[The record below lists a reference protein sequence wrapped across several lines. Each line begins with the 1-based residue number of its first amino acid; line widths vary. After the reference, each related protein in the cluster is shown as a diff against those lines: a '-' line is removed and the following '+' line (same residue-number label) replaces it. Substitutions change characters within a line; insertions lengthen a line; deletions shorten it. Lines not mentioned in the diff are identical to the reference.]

1 MKLVRQ
7 SRLFFREGNSDKVYE
22 VDLCEAGAGEFLVN
36 FRYGRRGTALREGTK
51 TPFPESRAKAEQI
64 FDGLVGEKTRKG
76 YRVEGEAGMR
86 EEIPVSAATAIPAAT
101 DPKRKAILKRLAE
114 EAAGQSPPKPRKKGH
129 QVWKLS
135 RVIWRAGAWRMR
147 EAADSIAA
155 LAARLG
161 EPMDLWCAAWALG
174 RCGEARHAVALDV
187 MAERA
192 TNKQAWVRI
201 MIAEARAALTTD
213 DGSFEAQ
220 VVASLPSN
228 VAGAY
233 TSGDP
238 LVFRAVAEQSL
249 RSITDVEFPAKLLLL
264 ASRHAWVREI
274 VHEMIRLLPLGRGTM
289 PFFRQVL
296 KASEFKLDAELYGQ
310 VVRRIETTSANSP
323 LPYHAP
329 KGTPKPA
336 FTKGTRD
343 YLRRRTMRFLRIA
356 GDSGDPALFI
366 PLATG
371 LLLAYDDSVD
381 SPDETFTDK
390 WSYDRA
396 TRRSVTDRSYYPSY
410 KHSLGFLWLLRGG
423 RDMIELNPP
432 QTSWRYVEGRRSELV
447 AREEPFSELWD
458 RAPDAIMHL
467 LRHARSVVVQKFALR
482 VWRANPVFLEEADIS
497 FISDLLGSW
506 HAETIALGLEIAK
519 ARWNPE
525 LPDLALLHAMLAS
538 SLAEARAQGIAWLG
552 ACHAEVTRDAG
563 FLASAAFLA
572 HEDARIAVRD
582 ILRATR
588 IDPQVQRDFAAQVI
602 SALLAMDPEDA
613 PHAGSAVDFLLLLA
627 PDEVAAL
634 PVTHLAELAAHPLE
648 ACQLLAVQILLK
660 RPSVSGLPENILL
673 AALSSE
679 HAAVRRLG
687 MELLGK
693 LADHELAA
701 RTEALA
707 ACAVSKHAELRE
719 GAAPLLGRAATYNR
733 GAARELVTQWYPL
746 LFREES
752 FEGLH
757 LSVYR
762 LLSGSFA
769 AELDAIPADSY
780 PRMLESKYGY
790 GQSLGFEILK
800 RQPDHHD
807 TQQLA
812 EWAVHPLVA
821 LREWAFERLERNPQ
835 ALRDDPGM
843 MLRLLESPFD
853 DSRERAF
860 AFCRREIRDGDW
872 TPEALV
878 AICDSNQQLVRDFG
892 RELVTRLFRE
902 QDGPLYLAR
911 FSQHPSTEI
920 QLFAT
925 NYLERFASGSAE
937 RIAGLD
943 LYFRTVLSR
952 IGAGRIAKQRVLAF
966 LEKEALAHEG
976 IAALVTPLLARQS
989 GTVAIQDKA
998 VMIRILDAIRR
1009 QWPAIPNPLKP
1020 VSVPIHAPS

>member
-36 FRYGRRGTALREGTK
+36 FRYGRRGSALREGTK
-51 TPFPESRAKAEQI
+51 TPFPESRAKAEQV
-64 FDGLVGEKTRKG
+64 FDELVSEKTRKG

-86 EEIPVSAATAIPAAT
+86 EEIPVTAAVAIPAST
-101 DPKRKAILKRLAE
+101 DPRRFAILKRLKE
-114 EAAGQSPPKPRKKGH
+114 EAEGKSPPQPRKKGA

-155 LAARLG
+155 LAARLSTQ
-161 EPMDLWCAAWALG
+161 MDLWCAAWALG
-174 RCGEARHAVALDV
+174 RCGEARHAVALDL

-192 TNKQAWVRI
+192 APKEAWVRI
-201 MIAEARAALTTD
+201 MIAEARAALTPED
-213 DGSFEAQ
+213 ASSGAALLQ
-220 VVASLPSN
+220 SLPST
-228 VAGAY
+228 VADAFA
-233 TSGDP
+233 SGDP
-238 LVFRAVAEQSL
+238 QALRGVVEQFL
-249 RSITDVEFPAKLLLL
+249 RNIGDVEFPAKLLLL
-264 ASRHAWVREI
+264 SSRHHWVREI
-274 VHEMIRLLPLGRGTM
+274 VHEMVRLLPVGRGTM

-310 VVRRIETTSANSP
+310 VIRRFDLSSPNSP
-323 LPYHAP
+323 LSPYAP
-329 KGTPKPA
+329 KNAPKPA
-336 FTKGTRD
+336 FTPNTRN
-343 YLRRRTMRFLRIA
+343 YLRRRPMRFLKTA
-356 GDSGDPALFI
+356 GESGEAALFI

-381 SPDETFTDK
+381 SPEETFIET
-390 WSYDRA
+390 WTYDRA
-396 TRRSVTDRSYYPSY
+396 ARRSVQVRTYYPAY
-410 KHSLGFLWLLRGG
+410 KHSLGFLWVLRGG
-423 RDMIELNPP
+423 RDVIELTPRQN
-432 QTSWRYVEGRRSELV
+432 SWRYAQNRRSELA
-447 AREEPFSELWD
+447 AREEPFAELWD
-458 RAPDAIMHL
+458 QAPDAVMHL
-467 LRHARSVVVQKFALR
+467 LRHARSAVVQKFALR
-482 VWRANPVFLEEADIS
+482 IWRANPVFLEEADLG
-497 FISDLLGSW
+497 FIADLLGSW
-506 HAETIALGLEIAK
+506 HAETSALGLEIAK
-519 ARWNPE
+519 ARWNPAT
-525 LPDLALLHAMLAS
+525 PDLSLLHAMLAS
-538 SLAEARAQGIAWLG
+538 SLGEARVHGIAWLSS
-552 ACHAEVTRDAG
+552 CHSIATRDAN
-563 FLASAAFLA
+563 FLSSAAFLA

-588 IDPQVQRDFAAQVI
+588 IDPQVQRDFAARVI

-613 PHAGSAVDFLLLLA
+613 PQAGTAVDFLLLLA

-634 PVTHLAELAAHPLE
+634 PVTHLAELATHPLE

-660 RPSVSGLPENILL
+660 RPSASGLPENILL

-679 HAAVRRLG
+679 HPAVRKLG
-687 MELLGK
+687 MELLGR
-693 LADHELAA
+693 LSDHELAE

-719 GAAPLLGRAATYNR
+719 GAEPLLARAANYNR
-733 GAARELVTQWYPL
+733 EAARELVIQWYPL

-757 LSVYR
+757 QSIYR
-762 LLSGSFA
+762 QLAGPFA
-769 AELDAIPADSY
+769 AQLDAIPAEHY

-800 RQPDHHD
+800 RQPDNHD

-812 EWAVHPLVA
+812 EWAVHSLVA
-821 LREWAFERLERNPQ
+821 LREWAFERLERDPQ
-835 ALRDDPGM
+835 KLRDDPGM
-843 MLRLLESPFD
+843 VLGLLESYFD
-853 DSRERAF
+853 DTRERAF

-892 RELVTRLFRE
+892 RELVTRLFQE

-966 LEKEALAHEG
+966 LEKEALTDES

-1020 VSVPIHAPS
+1020 VNVPIHAPS

>member
-36 FRYGRRGTALREGTK
+36 FRYGRRGAALRDGTK

-64 FDGLVGEKTRKG
+64 FDDLVGEKTRKG

-86 EEIPVSAATAIPAAT
+86 EEIPVGAASSAPAVD
-101 DPKRKAILKRLAE
+101 DPKRRAILKRLAE
-114 EAAGQSPPKPRKKGH
+114 EAEGKSPKPLKKG
-129 QVWKLS
+129 QRVWKLS

-147 EAADSIAA
+147 EAADSIAG
-155 LAARLG
+155 LCARLTD
-161 EPMDLWCAAWALG
+161 PMDLWCAAWALG
-174 RCGEARHAVALDV
+174 RCGEARHAVAMDLLAD
-187 MAERA
+187 RA
-192 TNKQAWVRI
+192 SDKKAWVRI
-201 MIAEARAALTTD
+201 MVAEARAALTPD
-213 DGSFEAQ
+213 DGSFEEKVAQ
-220 VVASLPSN
+220 SLPSS
-228 VAGAY
+228 VGEAY
-233 TSGDP
+233 SSGDP
-238 LVFRAVAEQSL
+238 QAFRAVVEPFL
-249 RSITDVEFPAKLLLL
+249 RNIGDVEFPAKLLLL
-264 ASRHAWVREI
+264 ASRSSWVREI
-274 VHEMIRLLPLGRGTM
+274 VHEMIRLLPVGRGTM

-310 VVRRIETTSANSP
+310 VIRRFDLSSPNSP
-323 LPYHAP
+323 LYDYRSRNA
-329 KGTPKPA
+329 PKPA
-336 FTKGTRD
+336 FMPNTRN
-343 YLRRRTMRFLRIA
+343 YLRRRPMRFLKTA
-356 GDSGDPALFI
+356 GESGEAALFV

-381 SPDETFTDK
+381 SPDETFIENWT
-390 WSYDRA
+390 YDRA
-396 TRRSVTDRSYYPSY
+396 ARRSVQVRSYYPAH
-410 KHSLGFLWLLRGG
+410 KQSLGFLWLLRGG
-423 RDMIELNPP
+423 LDAVELNPR
-432 QTSWRYVEGRRSELV
+432 QNSWRYAGGRRSELV
-447 AREEPFSELWD
+447 GREEAFPELWD
-458 RAPDAIMHL
+458 QAPDAIMHL
-467 LRHARSVVVQKFALR
+467 LRHARSAVVQKFALR
-482 VWRANPVFLEEADIS
+482 IWRANPVFLEEADIS
-497 FISDLLGSW
+497 FIADLLGSW
-506 HAETIALGLEIAK
+506 HAETSALGLEIAK
-519 ARWNPE
+519 ARWNPGS
-525 LPDLALLHAMLAS
+525 PDLLLLHAMLAS
-538 SLAEARAQGIAWLG
+538 GLGEARVHGIAWLS
-552 ACHAEVTRDAG
+552 ACQSTATTDAN

-588 IDPQVQRDFAAQVI
+588 IDPQVQRDFTARVI

-613 PHAGSAVDFLLLLA
+613 PQSGTAVDFLLLLA

-679 HAAVRRLG
+679 FPAVRKLG

-693 LADHELAA
+693 LSAHELAE
-701 RTEALA
+701 RTETLA
-707 ACAVSKHAELRE
+707 ACAVSTHPELRE
-719 GAAPLLGRAATYNR
+719 GAEPLLGRAAAYNR
-733 GAARELVTQWYPL
+733 EAARELVIQWYPL
-746 LFREES
+746 LFRAES

-757 LSVYR
+757 QSVYR
-762 LLSGSFA
+762 LLSGPFV
-769 AELDAIPADSY
+769 AELDVIPADSY

-800 RQPDHHD
+800 RQTDNHD
-807 TQQLA
+807 TEQLA
-812 EWAVHPLVA
+812 EWAVHSLVA
-821 LREWAFERLERNPQ
+821 LREWAFERLERSPQ
-835 ALRDDPGM
+835 KLRDDPGM
-843 MLRLLESPFD
+843 VLGLLESDFD
-853 DSRERAF
+853 DTRERAF

-878 AICDSNQQLVRDFG
+878 AICDSNQQRVRDFG
-892 RELVTRLFRE
+892 RELVTRLFQE

-937 RIAGLD
+937 RIASLD

-966 LEKEALAHEG
+966 LEREALAAEA
-976 IAALVTPLLARQS
+976 IAGQVTPLLARQS

-998 VMIRILDAIRR
+998 EMIRILDAIRR

-1020 VSVPIHAPS
+1020 VSVPIHVPS

>member
-36 FRYGRRGTALREGTK
+36 FRYGRRGAALREGTK
-51 TPFPESRAKAEQI
+51 TPFPESHAKAEQV
-64 FDGLVGEKTRKG
+64 FDELVSEKTRKG

-86 EEIPVSAATAIPAAT
+86 EEIPVTAAAAIPATT

-114 EAAGQSPPKPRKKGH
+114 EAQDQSPPKPRKKGH
-129 QVWKLS
+129 QFWKLS

-155 LAARLG
+155 LTARLSD
-161 EPMDLWCAAWALG
+161 PMDLWCAAWALG
-174 RCGEARHAVALDV
+174 RCGEARHAVALEV

-192 TNKQAWVRI
+192 PKESWLRI
-201 MIAEARAALTTD
+201 MIAEARAALAPD
-213 DGSFEAQ
+213 DDSFEATLIQ
-220 VVASLPSN
+220 SLPSTL
-228 VAGAY
+228 AEAY
-233 TSGDP
+233 ATGDP
-238 LVFRAVAEQSL
+238 QTFRAVVEQFL
-249 RSITDVEFPAKLLLL
+249 RNIGDVELPAKLLLL
-264 ASRHAWVREI
+264 ASRHHWVREI
-274 VHEMIRLLPLGRGTM
+274 VHEMVRLLPVGRGTM

-310 VVRRIETTSANSP
+310 VIRRFDLSSSNKP
-323 LPYHAP
+323 LPYYAP
-329 KGTPKPA
+329 KNSPKPV
-336 FTKGTRD
+336 FTHNTRN
-343 YLRRRTMRFLRIA
+343 YLRRRPMRFLSTA
-356 GDSGDPALFI
+356 AESGDASLFI

-381 SPDETFTDK
+381 SPEETFTET
-390 WSYDRA
+390 WTYDRA
-396 TRRSVTDRSYYPSY
+396 ARRSVTVRTYYPAY

-423 RDMIELNPP
+423 RDVIELNPP
-432 QTSWRYVEGRRSELV
+432 RTSWRYVEGRRSELV
-447 AREEPFSELWD
+447 GREEPFPELWD
-458 RAPDAIMHL
+458 QAPDAIMHL
-467 LRHARSVVVQKFALR
+467 LRHARSVVVQNFALR
-482 VWRANPVFLEEADIS
+482 IWRANPIFAEEADIS
-497 FISDLLGSW
+497 FITDLLGSW
-506 HAETIALGLEIAK
+506 HAATSALGLEIAK
-519 ARWNPE
+519 ARWNSAS
-525 LPDLALLHAMLAS
+525 PDLSLLHAMLAS
-538 SLAEARAQGIAWLG
+538 SLGEARVQGIAWLS
-552 ACHAEVTRDAG
+552 ACHTVVTRDAS

-588 IDPQVQRDFAAQVI
+588 IDPQVQRDFAAKVI

-613 PHAGSAVDFLLLLA
+613 PQAGTAVDFLLLLA

-634 PVTHLAELAAHPLE
+634 PITHLAELATHPLE

-660 RPSVSGLPENILL
+660 RSSPSGLPESILL

-679 HAAVRRLG
+679 YPAVRKLG

-693 LADHELAA
+693 LSDHELAE

-707 ACAVSKHAELRE
+707 ACAVSQHPELRE
-719 GAAPLLGRAATYNR
+719 GAAPLLGRAAAYNR
-733 GAARELVTQWYPL
+733 SAARELVIQWYPL

-757 LSVYR
+757 QSIYR
-762 LLSGSFA
+762 QITGSFA
-769 AELDAIPADSY
+769 AELDAIPADFY
-780 PRMLESKYGY
+780 PRMLESKYGC

-800 RQPDHHD
+800 RQPDNHS
-807 TQQLA
+807 TQELA
-812 EWAVHPLVA
+812 GWAVHSLVA
-821 LREWAFERLERNPQ
+821 LREWAFERIERHPQ

-843 MLRLLESPFD
+843 MLGLLECPFD
-853 DSRERAF
+853 DTRERGF

-911 FSQHPSTEI
+911 FSQHPATEI

-925 NYLERFASGSAE
+925 NYLERFASGSVE

-966 LEKEALAHEG
+966 LEREALASEA

-1020 VSVPIHAPS
+1020 VSVPIHTPS